1 VKWAVTE
8 NGASFF
14 TQLGYR
20 ACERDEAPDAIRASG
35 EFARQGSETCLTKRL
50 G

>member
-1 VKWAVTE
+1 VTE
-8 NGASFF
+8 SAASFF

-20 ACERDEAPDAIRASG
+20 ACERDEAPDVIRTTG
-35 EFARQGSETCLTKRL
+35 EFTRPRSGSETCLTKRL